1 MSPKSS
7 PVSRSAGLLS
17 QSALSLDSLI
27 ASDLKPLAGKSV
39 LIVGDLIL
47 DHCLWGSV
55 ERTTPEAPVPIVR
68 HERDTWGLGG
78 AANVAHNITS
88 LGGKAF
94 LVGTIGRDEAGAQM
108 RELLQKAGIDTSGVL
123 CVEGRPTT
131 LKTRV
136 MSMGQQLLRI
146 DREETT
152 PLDDKITDK
161 LVASVRRQARKCGAV
176 LLSDYAKGA
185 LGSDVISASLA
196 EAHRLGVPVLVDPKG
211 QDYSKYR
218 GADLLTPNLRE
229 ATLAV
234 GYSIQNDADLERAG
248 RLLMKKCDLKALV
261 ITLGPEGMAILRPA
275 RRVVR
280 IPARAREVFDVSGAG
295 DTTIATLTLGLAA
308 GLPLDDAAALANHA
322 GGIVVGKLGV
332 AAVTPQELKN
342 AVTGGG
348 AVSKIRSIEEL
359 KGLLANQQSTG
370 RKVVFTNGCF
380 DLLHTGHIRFLHE
393 ARRLGDILVVGLNTD
408 RSVRA
413 LKGASRPIL
422 PQEERAAILSALEVV
437 DYVVFFD
444 DLTPEPLLEGLRP
457 DILVKGDNL
466 PQDRVVGREIVENY
480 GGVVRQ
486 LRVQSGPG
494 AQHLATIVEKCGDAS
509 SAKKTAKRRS
519 R

>member
-7 PVSRSAGLLS
+7 PARPASGSLT
-17 QSALSLDSLI
+17 QSALSLESLI
-27 ASDLKPLAGKSV
+27 ASDFKPLAGKSV

-78 AANVAHNITS
+78 AANVAHNVTS

-94 LVGTIGRDEAGAQM
+94 LVGTIGRDEAGVQM
-108 RELLQKAGIDTSGVL
+108 LSLLKKAGIDTSGVVS
-123 CVEGRPTT
+123 VEGRPTT

-146 DREETT
+146 DREETG
-152 PLDDKITDK
+152 PLDDRNIEK
-161 LVASVRRQARKCGAV
+161 LTASVCRLAGKCGAA
-176 LLSDYAKGA
+176 LLSDYAKGV
-185 LGSDVISASLA
+185 LGPEVIAASLA
-196 EAHRLGVPVLVDPKG
+196 EAHRREVPVLVDPKG

-234 GYSIQNDADLERAG
+234 GHPIQNDADLERAG
-248 RLLMKKCDLKALV
+248 RQLIRQCGLQAIV
-261 ITLGPEGMAILRPA
+261 ITLGPEGMAIIRPRGA
-275 RRVVR
+275 VAR
-280 IPARAREVFDVSGAG
+280 IPARAREVFDVTGAG

-308 GLPLDDAAALANHA
+308 GLPLSDAAALANHA

-342 AVTGGG
+342 AVAGGG
-348 AVSKIRSIEEL
+348 AISKIRSIEEL

-413 LKGASRPIL
+413 VKGASRPIL

-457 DILVKGDNL
+457 DILVKGDT
-466 PQDRVVGREIVENY
+466 QDHVVGREIVENY

-486 LRVQSGPG
+486 LRVQSGVG
-494 AQHLATIVEKCGDAS
+494 ARHLASIVEKCGDVSPEKKAS
-509 SAKKTAKRRS
+509 KRRS